1 MNNIIDDQIADIK
14 RTTNGKRILFACVP
28 ADGHFNPLTA
38 IAVHLKSIGYD
49 VRWYTSREYAGKLK
63 KLDIQHYPLV
73 KALEVTAENVNELF
87 PGRMKAKSMVAKLNF
102 DLAHFFI
109 ERAPEYFEDIQ
120 AIHRVFPFDLMIA
133 DCAFTA
139 IAFVEQK
146 MKIPTIAVGIVPLM
160 GTSRDLPPYGLGM
173 VPSYTALGKL
183 KQAALRW
190 VAANILFKPS
200 NKVLEK
206 LCSTYGLSY
215 EGQNVFDY
223 NLDKTSLLLQS
234 ATPGFDYQRSDMDPK
249 VHFAGP
255 LLPYSA
261 PATSK
266 PWFDE
271 RLNKYQRVIL
281 VTQGTAEKDVSKL
294 IKPTLE
300 AFKYTDALVIVATGG
315 SCTTELRAQYA
326 KENVIIEDFIP
337 FSEVMPYVDVYIT
350 NGGYG
355 GTLLGIENELPMVV
369 AGVHEGK
376 SEICAR
382 VGYFKLGINLKTE
395 RPIPLQ
401 LRKAVD
407 EIFRNPEYKNN
418 VSRLAEEFRRY
429 NANELAATKVKE
441 LIAAS
446 KPHLQQKS
454 TQSVY

>member
-1 MNNIIDDQIADIK
+1 MNNIIDQQIAEIK
-14 RTTNGKRILFACVP
+14 RTTNGRRILFACVP
-28 ADGHFNPLTA
+28 ADGHFNPLTG

-49 VRWYTSREYAGKLK
+49 VRWYTSKEYAGKLK
-63 KLDIQHYPLV
+63 KLDIPHFPLV
-73 KALEVTAENVNELF
+73 KALNVTAENVNELF
-87 PGRMKAKSMVAKLNF
+87 PGRLKAKSMVAKLNF
-102 DLAHFFI
+102 DLTHFFI

-120 AIHRVFPFDLMIA
+120 AIHRTFPFDLMIA

-139 IAFVEQK
+139 VAFVEQK
-146 MKIPTIAVGIVPLM
+146 MRIPTIAMGIVPLM
-160 GTSRDLPPYGLGM
+160 ETSKDLAPYGLGM
-173 VPSYTALGKL
+173 EPSYTIFGKL

-206 LCSTYGLSY
+206 VCSTYGLTY
-215 EGQNVFDY
+215 EGQNVFDF
-223 NLDKTSLLLQS
+223 NLDKTSVLLQS
-234 ATPGFDYQRSDMDPK
+234 ATPSFEYKRSDINPK

-261 PATSK
+261 PSTAK

-271 RLNKYQRVIL
+271 RLNQYQRVIL
-281 VTQGTAEKDVSKL
+281 VTQGTAEKDVTKL

-300 AFKYTDALVIVATGG
+300 AFRDTEALVIVATGG
-315 SCTTELRAQYA
+315 SCTAELRAEYA
-326 KENVIIEDFIP
+326 NENVIIEDFIP

-355 GTLLGIENELPMVV
+355 GTLLGIEHELPMVV

-395 RPIPLQ
+395 TPIPHQ

-418 VSRLAEEFRRY
+418 VTRLAEEFRSY
-429 NANELAATKVKE
+429 DAKQLAATVVKE
-441 LIAAS
+441 LITSS
-446 KPHLQQKS
+446 KPHLRAR
-454 TQSVY
+454 TTEPA